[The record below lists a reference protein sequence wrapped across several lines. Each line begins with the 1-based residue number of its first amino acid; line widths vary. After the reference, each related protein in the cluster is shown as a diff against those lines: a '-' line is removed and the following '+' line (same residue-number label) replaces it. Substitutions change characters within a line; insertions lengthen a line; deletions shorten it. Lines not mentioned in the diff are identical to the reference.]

1 MALKKQ
7 EDKKKSGAKRA
18 AETRAANKAA
28 REEQFAKKLQMI
40 SIILLAVGILS
51 AAIVVISSGKPF
63 WQALRKLYFGM
74 FGWCAYLT
82 APIIIYISAVLSIK
96 KLGGSPAKKIWQ
108 MVGLMELLCAITE
121 VFSKQVEYASL
132 GDMIAGFFNKGMAV
146 TGGGLF
152 SLPVAGT
159 LLALLGS
166 APARVIVIILLL
178 VIIMF
183 ITKTTVADLVK
194 TASKPVKKIEQS
206 YNEMM
211 QNRREKRAIDIPV
224 DEAPKSTRRQRREEI
239 TAGSAKERLFEA
251 AEENNSEREIEEIKA
266 PTDEEVQLEIDALID
281 KAKRG
286 SEPKSRSAAEID
298 AEADEED
305 ADTDAAGERAEYVYP
320 PLDLLAKPSG
330 DSEKDVGEELKNNA
344 ESLVETLRSFGVQ
357 TRITSISRGPTVTR
371 YELQPSAG
379 VKISKITGLADDI
392 ALSLA
397 SAGVR
402 IEAPI
407 PNKSAVGIEV
417 PNKLRSSVTIREI
430 IDSDEFERENSKLTV
445 SVGLDIA
452 GNIITADLAK
462 MPHALIAGTTG
473 SGKSVCMN
481 AFITSLLYKASPE
494 EVRLIM
500 IDPKMVEFKKYDGL
514 PHLLVPVVTNPRKAA
529 GALNWAVNEML
540 NRYKLFADNSVND
553 IKSYNAKAADTEG
566 MEYMPQIVIIIDELS
581 DLMMAAKK
589 EVEDSICR
597 LAQMAR
603 AAGMH
608 LIIATQRPS
617 VDVITGVI
625 KANIPTRIA
634 LMLSSQ
640 VDSRT
645 ILDVGGAEKL
655 LGNGDM
661 LFHPVGSPKPIRV
674 QGCFVS
680 DEEVKKVVQFIKDGQ
695 TAHYDERVIDEIDS
709 QAAAE
714 SSAAAAGEEEDCDPM
729 LAAAIECV
737 MDMGQASTSMLQRKL
752 KLGYSRAGRLM
763 DEMESRGII
772 GPFEGSKP
780 RQILISRQEWIE
792 MKMNQS
798 E

>member
-1 MALKKQ
+1 MAS
-7 EDKKKSGAKRA
+7 KKKEAKRKDGAKRA

-28 REEQFAKKLQMI
+28 REEQFAKKMQLV

-51 AAIVVISSGKPF
+51 AAIVIIGSGKPF

-96 KLGGSPAKKIWQ
+96 KLGGAPAKKIWQ

-121 VFSKQVEYASL
+121 VFSKQTEYGSL
-132 GDMIAGFFNKGMAV
+132 GDMIAGLFNKGMEIK
-146 TGGGLF
+146 GGGLF

-159 LLALLGS
+159 LLAFLGS

-178 VIIMF
+178 VIIML

-194 TASKPVKKIEQS
+194 TAAKPVKKIEQS

-224 DEAPKSTRRQRREEI
+224 DDAPRSTKRQRQAEV
-239 TAGSAKERLFEA
+239 TADSAKERLFEA
-251 AEENNSEREIEEIKA
+251 AEENNSEKEIEEIKA
-266 PTDEEVQLEIDALID
+266 PTEEEVQLEIDALID
-281 KAKRG
+281 KAKRTA
-286 SEPKSRSAAEID
+286 EPKSRSAAAID
-298 AEADEED
+298 ADADEED
-305 ADTDAAGERAEYVYP
+305 GEEECGSAQYVYP
-320 PLDLLAKPSG
+320 PLELLAKPSG

-430 IDSDEFERENSKLTV
+430 IDSDEFERESSKLTV

-680 DEEVKKVVQFIKDGQ
+680 DDEVKKVVQFIKEGQ

-714 SSAAAAGEEEDCDPM
+714 SSTAAAGEEEDCDPM